1 LVTEGAAGAAE
12 RPREHGG
19 KLYEFVGTS
28 VGHGRGHER
37 SPPRFCYC
45 YWVSRT
51 YLGYRQRDEG
61 PVAVDENLIAFWY
74 RAPWLGCSRLYRHR
88 RRVEAAAK
96 TDYGDL
102 GSGRPGTGAP
112 THSDFLSSINPM
124 LSGTGL
130 KKRSMLWYMDDTSW
144 RCLSGATDCPATT
157 GDSHRGQARGVLQL
171 SSQCVVAQFGGNTR
185 PGETR
190 K

>member
-1 LVTEGAAGAAE
+1 MNLLGLLLVMDEDT
-12 RPREHGG
+12 RDR
-19 KLYEFVGTS
+19 
-28 VGHGRGHER
+28 
-37 SPPRFCYC
+37 PPRFC

-61 PVAVDENLIAFWY
+61 RVAVDENLIAFWY
-74 RAPWLGCSRLYRHR
+74 RAPWRVCSRLCRHW

-124 LSGTGL
+124 LSGMGL
-130 KKRSMLWYMDDTSW
+130 KKRPTLWYTDDTSW
-144 RCLSGATDCPATT
+144 RCLSGATDSRLPREILTEAKHAE
-157 GDSHRGQARGVLQL
+157 S
-171 SSQCVVAQFGGNTR
+171 FN
-185 PGETR
+185 
-190 K
+190 